1 MDNKTK
7 SVVDI
12 TMGVPI
18 SRPNELASRIQK
30 GLPFAALAR
39 LQKQYRLSRNEFIN
53 ILVMSQSTARRREA
67 EGKLSIYEG
76 DKILRYA
83 RLLDLTLSLTDGNK
97 ENALQWL
104 LTPNRALTGEAPLSF
119 AETEIGAEMVSDL
132 IGKIEHGVFI

>member
-7 SVVDI
+7 SVVEVA
-12 TMGVPI
+12 MGVPI
-18 SRPNELASRIQK
+18 SRPNELTNRIRK

-53 ILVMSQSTARRREA
+53 ILMMSQSTARRREA

-83 RLLDLTLSLTDGNK
+83 RLLDLTLSLMNGDK

-104 LTPNRALTGEAPLSF
+104 LTPNRALTGETPLSF
-119 AETEIGAEMVSDL
+119 AVTEIGAEIVNDL

>member
-7 SVVDI
+7 SVVEF
-12 TMGVPI
+12 TLGVPI
-18 SRPNELASRIQK
+18 SRPNELGSRIRK

-39 LQKQYRLSRNEFIN
+39 LQKQYEFSLNEFIN
-53 ILVMSQSTARRREA
+53 ILMISRSTARRRQT

-83 RLLDLTLSLTDGNK
+83 RLLDLTLNLMDGNK
-97 ENALQWL
+97 ENALEWL
-104 LTPNRALTGEAPLSF
+104 STPNRALNGEAPLSY
-119 AETEIGAEMVSDL
+119 AVTEIGAEMVSDL